1 MERVDTR
8 DTKSRLMEAAGR
20 VFSEKGFKTATVRDI
35 CRLAGANV
43 AAVHYHFGDK
53 AGLYK
58 ALLDEAFELGLKRY
72 PPAMGLADD
81 APAEKRLFAFVHS
94 FLLRMLGDGRDAWCG
109 KLMAMELNEPT
120 PALDHLVER
129 YITPMSR
136 RLRRIAADLLADG
149 TKPDDARAFLCA
161 MSIAGQCQHIFRNRA
176 VIDKLS
182 PDFKTDVE
190 DVESLARHIAEFSLC
205 ALRGM
210 SHAKRGY

>member
-149 TKPDDARAFLCA
+149 TKPDDDRAFLCA